1 MYNKTKSFID
11 KSQLLSD
18 AVWRKSRKEQS
29 FKKNKKLQVSPLT
42 HCWWRPWQWAVQA
55 AVFPLGLG
63 SALFVGRSRKSD
75 SAVQQVKQ
83 KKFNRECVSY
93 YPRP

>member
-1 MYNKTKSFID
+1 VYNKTKSFPD
-11 KSQLLSD
+11 KSHLLSD
-18 AVWRKSRKEQS
+18 VVRRKSKKEQS

-63 SALFVGRSRKSD
+63 SDLFDGRSR
-75 SAVQQVKQ
+75 
-83 KKFNRECVSY
+83 EE
-93 YPRP
+93 